1 MKLRKTMKLR
11 KRKQRGAGCGCGNA
25 ALGKIGGI
33 TAGKNIFGSV
43 FGGYK
48 PTNKNLATL
57 RRLRRGESIG
67 FTATSSLKAKGLIP
81 RTSAKNKGKYI
92 VSPKY
97 AAAGGSCGLQGQCGT
112 A

>member
-1 MKLRKTMKLR
+1 MPSKTLKLR
-11 KRKQRGAGCGCGNA
+11 KRKQRGASCSCGNT
-25 ALGKIGGI
+25 LFGKIGSSL
-33 TAGKNIFGSV
+33 K
-43 FGGYK
+43 GGYK
-48 PTNKNLATL
+48 PTKKNLETL
-57 RRLRRGESIG
+57 RRFRRGESIG

-97 AAAGGSCGLQGQCGT
+97 AAAGGSCGLSQCAT